1 MVITPSKKSQPFRV
15 TQINPWSALKTGFML
30 SVAFSIVFTVTII
43 IFWVLLTAAG
53 FLTTFGNALGD
64 LLGTSTV
71 DFPSLL
77 SLPRVLG
84 LCLVFSALQIA
95 LWSGSALVWSVLYN
109 LVVGLTGGI
118 QVSLKEDN

>member
-1 MVITPSKKSQPFRV
+1 
-15 TQINPWSALKTGFML
+15 ML

-53 FLTTFGNALGD
+53 FLTTFGNTLGD

-95 LWSGSALVWSVLYN
+95 LWSGLALVWSVLYN
-109 LVVGLTGGI
+109 LVVGLTGGV
-118 QVSLKEDN
+118 QVSLKEDS